1 MADKNKTNKNADK
14 NTNKNT
20 IENTIGK
27 ANDYVNLDFNSG
39 FMVDNSTDLFIRS
52 LTEDSLPHNHV
63 FFELTYVT
71 RGTIAHSV
79 NFEQPKIMKKGD
91 FILIDIGFIHEFA
104 GIDKTT
110 TSETLTLAFT
120 GGIVSKKLKNSTR
133 LSDIFRSKQLNL
145 SSNCAISPDGI
156 ILHDTNDIIHD
167 NINLLSKQLE
177 LGENSSEKSIRKL
190 LAALLISIAELP
202 QQNINRDMSP
212 TTAKLINYIENHY
225 NEQSLLNRIA
235 DTTQYSVAHLSNLFR
250 WEMGIPF
257 KDYLKRRRVEV
268 SKQLINTTSMKLSD
282 ISALV
287 GYTDTKYF
295 TRVFKEVTNMT
306 PQQYKRTIS
315 KHIAIKKDVSK
326 NKDKQNIENQN
337 KNQDKTKRPN
347 KNKTNRKSP
356 KQA

>member
-1 MADKNKTNKNADK
+1 MTEKNKANK
-14 NTNKNT
+14 NTNKNI
-20 IENTIGK
+20 IEN
-27 ANDYVNLDFNSG
+27 ANDYINLDFNSG
-39 FMVDNSTDLFIRS
+39 FMVDNSTNLFIRS
-52 LTEDSLPHNHV
+52 FSEDSLPHNHV

-71 RGTIAHSV
+71 QGTIAHSV

-91 FILIDIGFIHEFA
+91 FILIDIGSIHEFA

-133 LSDIFRSKQLNL
+133 LNDIFRSKQFNL
-145 SSNCAISPDGI
+145 SSNCAISPGGI

-202 QQNINRDMSP
+202 QQNINRDLSP

-282 ISALV
+282 ISSSV

-315 KHIAIKKDVSK
+315 KHIPIKKDASK
-326 NKDKQNIENQN
+326 KEKQNTE
-337 KNQDKTKRPN
+337 NQDKNKLNKRSQ
-347 KNKTNRKSP
+347 KKHKS
-356 KQA
+356 KAAVNIFLTVAFLF